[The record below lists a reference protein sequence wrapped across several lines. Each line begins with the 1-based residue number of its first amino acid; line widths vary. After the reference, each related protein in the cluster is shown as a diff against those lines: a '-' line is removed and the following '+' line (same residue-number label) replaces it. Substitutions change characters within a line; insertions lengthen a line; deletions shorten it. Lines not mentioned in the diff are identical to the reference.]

1 MAFVVQSSAF
11 VRKELV
17 ELIRRPRILITLVLG
32 PFVLLVVFGNSY
44 RQHGVRLRTLFVGPS
59 SGAYE
64 NAVHQYTDTLERY
77 VEVLGYTSDR
87 AAAEHEL
94 ASRRAD
100 LVVIFPSD
108 APDQIAAGKQA
119 TVLVLNDKL
128 DPVQT
133 AAVEIA
139 ARLAVQEANASILT
153 SVVSQTQQSIGP
165 IDAIMKQSIDASAAL
180 NDAVARQ
187 NPEAVRAA
195 AANVRARVDELRRE
209 TDAIARR
216 LQSVGVDG
224 DRGQSQLD
232 QVRSSLSTIGTTA
245 AAVQGAADDA
255 PQVQRRAAEISQSL
269 ELLAPQIEA
278 FGRIDASVLVRP
290 FTAQTETVLPQPIG
304 VTAFFAPSS
313 IALLLQHLALTLA
326 ALTLIRDRTLGLME
340 VFRVGPTSATA
351 VVVGR
356 FIAFATAGGGV
367 AAALFLAVTQWL
379 DVPSVGRPIWIW
391 IVVVMLL
398 SASVALGMTIALISR
413 TDSEV
418 VQYAM
423 LVLLASL
430 FFGGFVLD
438 LHLFNTAGRVISWA
452 LPVTYAI
459 KVLQTVMLRG
469 HEPDLHDLAA
479 LGAQTAIYGSLAI
492 FMFRR
497 RIRTT

>member
-1 MAFVVQSSAF
+1 MAFVLQSSAF

-32 PFVLLVVFGNSY
+32 PFILLVIFGNSY
-44 RQHGVRLRTLFVGPS
+44 RQQGVRLRTLFVGPP

-94 ASRRAD
+94 AARRAD
-100 LVVIFPSD
+100 LVVIFPAD
-108 APDQIAAGKQA
+108 APDQIAAGKHA

-128 DPVQT
+128 DPVQI

-139 ARLAVQEANASILT
+139 ARLAVQEANASILA
-153 SVVSQTQQSIGP
+153 SVVAQAQQNIEP
-165 IDAIMKQSIDASAAL
+165 IDTIMKQSLNASTAL
-180 NDAVARQ
+180 NDAAARQ
-187 NPEAVRAA
+187 NPDAVRAA
-195 AANVRARVDELRRE
+195 AATLSARVAELQRA
-209 TDAIARR
+209 TDGVASR
-216 LQSVGVDG
+216 LDSVGVKS
-224 DRGQSQLD
+224 DRGQSPLEPA
-232 QVRSSLSTIGTTA
+232 RKILSSIETA
-245 AAVQGAADDA
+245 AATVQRTADDA
-255 PQVQRRAAEISQSL
+255 PQVRQRAAEISQSL
-269 ELLAPQIEA
+269 EELQPQIET
-278 FGRIDASVLVRP
+278 FGRIDSTVLVRP
-290 FTAQTETVLPQPIG
+290 FAAQTETVLPQPIG

-326 ALTLIRDRTLGLME
+326 ALTLIRDRSLGLVE

-351 VVVGR
+351 VVFGR
-356 FIAFATAGGGV
+356 FIAFTVAGGGV
-367 AAALFLAVTQWL
+367 AAALFIAVTRWL
-379 DVPSVGRPIWIW
+379 DVPSFGRSIWIW
-391 IVVVMLL
+391 LIVVMLL
-398 SASVALGMTIALISR
+398 SASVALGMAIALISR

-423 LVLLASL
+423 LILLASL

-438 LHLFNTAGRVISWA
+438 LHLFNTAGRVISWL

-469 HEPDLHDLAA
+469 REPDLNDIAA
-479 LGAQTAIYGSLAI
+479 LGAQAVIYGSLAI